1 MEPQVTGLPWSL
13 GHWVIGL
20 LGHSKFIHPSITTIG
35 SIYPRVRVTWLAI
48 HPRVMT
54 TKPLIH
60 PSIQT
65 RVKWLPIYPGSQG
78 QGLHPS
84 IHPGSWLPE
93 PSIQTIDIKP
103 FIHPGHR
110 PQTRVSIYPD
120 HDHRPIYP
128 SRPQVTDQGLYLSK
142 VTDHKPNIHPRH
154 QGQGHRSQVRVRV
167 TDQGHMAIHPSRPI
181 TPYLGPWILP
191 AYHPQSNKTLT
202 CHLVV
207 SGSHWRLRLS
217 IHPHFEPAIDLT

>member
-1 MEPQVTGLPWSL
+1 MRSHQTTIHPRSPGSLVIGSPDHRPMEPQVTGLPWSL

-93 PSIQTIDIKP
+93 PSIQTIEP
-103 FIHPGHR
+103 FIHPVTR
-110 PQTRVSIYPD
+110 VRVRVRVRVSIQTINHPSIQGVRITD
-120 HDHRPIYP
+120 HKTIYP
-128 SRPQVTDQGLYLSK
+128 SRSQTTDQGLHL
-142 VTDHKPNIHPRH
+142 
-154 QGQGHRSQVRVRV
+154 
-167 TDQGHMAIHPSRPI
+167 SRP
-181 TPYLGPWILP
+181 
-191 AYHPQSNKTLT
+191 
-202 CHLVV
+202 
-207 SGSHWRLRLS
+207 
-217 IHPHFEPAIDLT
+217 